1 MYSGHKATAADFLR
15 FLTSDGQQRAFA
27 TQGYLTP
34 VLSALYDDPVL
45 VAQLPYLTVLK
56 SSMQNANALPITPL
70 YAAVSK
76 AVQDNA
82 FAAITG
88 SKPVETA
95 LSDMTKAIDS
105 ARAQ

>member
-1 MYSGHKATAADFLR
+1 VTFKEQPGPPEQLHDGLAAKFQAKKANFD
-15 FLTSDGQQRAFA
+15 
-27 TQGYLTP
+27 
-34 VLSALYDDPVL
+34 VV
-45 VAQLPYLTVLK
+45 
-56 SSMQNANALPITPL
+56 MQNANALPITPL

-88 SKPVETA
+88 SRPVETA

>member
-1 MYSGHKATAADFLR
+1 MTSADNGSSGAGSSAVSRYSE
-15 FLTSDGQQRAFA
+15 
-27 TQGYLTP
+27 
-34 VLSALYDDPVL
+34 
-45 VAQLPYLTVLK
+45 LPYLTVLK
-56 SSMQNANALPITPL
+56 SLMQKANALPISPL

-95 LSDMTKAIDS
+95 LSDMPKAIDA